1 MPGKS
6 KKGGGLET
14 TGYAM
19 QMGSHSKV
27 CPSTFKQKD
36 KDNVEKAAGRKPFV
50 SRPPPF
56 LLPPGIISIFYIFF

>member
-36 KDNVEKAAGRKPFV
+36 KDNVEKAAGKKP
-50 SRPPPF
+50 
-56 LLPPGIISIFYIFF
+56 LLPGLKG

>member
-19 QMGSHSKV
+19 EMGSHSKV
-27 CPSTFKQKD
+27 CESAFNQKD
-36 KDNVEKAAGRKPFV
+36 KDNVEKAAGKKP
-50 SRPPPF
+50 
-56 LLPPGIISIFYIFF
+56 LLPGLKG

>member
-14 TGYAM
+14 RGYTM

-27 CPSTFKQKD
+27 CESAFNQKD
-36 KDNVEKAAGRKPFV
+36 KDNAEKAGGKKP
-50 SRPPPF
+50 
-56 LLPPGIISIFYIFF
+56 LLPGLKG